1 MELANQIKL
10 AGAVPLV
17 FYLFLA
23 PKILKRPAR
32 LQPSEMPPPFS
43 RNPFLPSGLG
53 PVTSGLSMTI
63 LIPVVKATP
72 ALIRECNLKGA
83 QGLLQKREQPT
94 IRSWLLTSHR

>member
-17 FYLFLA
+17 FYLFLT

-53 PVTSGLSMTI
+53 SVTSGLSMTI

-72 ALIRECNLKGA
+72 RSFVNATSKGRKA
-83 QGLLQKREQPT
+83 CCKSGSSLP
-94 IRSWLLTSHR
+94 SAHGC